1 MTGHDDCR
9 TMPQKSNFLFV
20 VFQSALICNRRM
32 QTSGYRMFLMRLGR
46 HIQDIRRSRGLSQE
60 RLAELIDMDRVS
72 IGYIEQARRSP
83 KLSTLYEIARAL
95 DVTVIDLFDESFMPS
110 KESRGTVRD
119 ANAIGDAGAGERGA
133 ARMPTHIHAVGDAGA
148 AAAEATAPEAG
159 AF

>member
-1 MTGHDDCR
+1 
-9 TMPQKSNFLFV
+9 
-20 VFQSALICNRRM
+20 
-32 QTSGYRMFLMRLGR
+32 MRLGR

-119 ANAIGDAGAGERGA
+119 ADAIGDANTGERGA
-133 ARMPTHIHAVGDAGA
+133 ARTTVRIRAIDGIDAGVTEPA
-148 AAAEATAPEAG
+148 QPEPAQPEPELP
-159 AF
+159 

>member
-1 MTGHDDCR
+1 
-9 TMPQKSNFLFV
+9 
-20 VFQSALICNRRM
+20 
-32 QTSGYRMFLMRLGR
+32 MFLMRLGR

-110 KESRGTVRD
+110 KESRGAVRD
-119 ANAIGDAGAGERGA
+119 VDAIGADMRERIRG
-133 ARMPTHIHAVGDAGA
+133 H
-148 AAAEATAPEAG
+148 AAETTRIRVIDGLDAASTEPAQPEPEL
-159 AF
+159 F